1 MWNKLLNRMVD
12 SAVPPFLTS
21 EDQERVAAEAAEN
34 GIRQTLRRAFI
45 AGVVLLVLIAALLY
59 LYLPGLST
67 RPTPSGAVKAT
78 SQEPSQ
84 LGAENQKLRQE
95 NENLQ
100 KEIAGLHQTNGD
112 SQKEIAS
119 LRQTNQDSQQK
130 LDAVTK
136 AQQAVQGKVTDLE
149 GQVAELTTKL
159 QAAEKS
165 AATAKAALPPSGQT
179 IALQGKVTDL
189 EKQVAELTTKL
200 QAAEKSAAVAKAAVP
215 PSGQAA
221 ATARP
226 RVAARAP
233 TLYACGD
240 GRSVRNPAACKV
252 EGRTRVEASTPPP
265 PSTYLCGDGRTVQD
279 PSTCDRS

>member
-12 SAVPPFLTS
+12 SAIPPFLTS

-45 AGVVLLVLIAALLY
+45 AGVVLVVLIAALLY

-67 RPTPSGAVKAT
+67 SLGQAVKAA
-78 SQEPSQ
+78 SQATSQ
-84 LGAENQKLRQE
+84 LGSENQKLRQE
-95 NENLQ
+95 NEDLQ
-100 KEIAGLHQTNGD
+100 KEIASLRQTNDD

-119 LRQTNQDSQQK
+119 LRQTNADSQQK

-136 AQQAVQGKVTDLE
+136 TQE
-149 GQVAELTTKL
+149 
-159 QAAEKS
+159 AA
-165 AATAKAALPPSGQT
+165 
-179 IALQGKVTDL
+179 QGKVTDL
-189 EKQVAELTTKL
+189 EKQVAELTPTL
-200 QAAEKSAAVAKAAVP
+200 QAAEKSAATAKAAVP
-215 PSGQAA
+215 PSGQTTAA
-221 ATARP
+221 QGKVTDLEKQVAGLTRKLQATEKSSSVAKAALPHSEQTTASAKP
-226 RVAARAP
+226 RVAARPP

-240 GRSVRNPAACKV
+240 GRSVRNRAACKV
-252 EGRTRVEASTPPP
+252 EGSTKVEDRTPPP